1 MESKEKAAVSPS
13 KPSTAPTMEQEDL
26 QRKLKPRHM
35 EMIAIGGAI
44 GVGLFYGS
52 AGAIQQAGPAVLL
65 VYLFCGLAIFFICR
79 AVGEMSVEEPVSGGV
94 VSYSTRYL
102 HPFVGFFLG
111 WNSLLTTAAFSGAE
125 FNALGKYVQYWF
137 PQVPI
142 WASGLCVLAFILLI
156 NLVSVAAFG
165 ELEFWLSSIKVITI
179 ILMIVMGMFIILTGV
194 GNGGKAVGFGNL
206 VSNGGFFPNGL
217 QGILFAVVLVAFSFG
232 GTDSVAYT
240 AGEAEDVKKTIP
252 KAVNSV
258 FWRIVIFYVGATLVM
273 LCMWPWNKIG
283 TSGSPFVEV
292 FAKIGIPAA
301 ASIINF
307 VVITAAVSS
316 QNSGMYTT
324 SRQMYNLALQ

>member
-217 QGILFAVVLVAFSFG
+217 QGI
-232 GTDSVAYT
+232 
-240 AGEAEDVKKTIP
+240 
-252 KAVNSV
+252 
-258 FWRIVIFYVGATLVM
+258 
-273 LCMWPWNKIG
+273 
-283 TSGSPFVEV
+283 
-292 FAKIGIPAA
+292 
-301 ASIINF
+301 
-307 VVITAAVSS
+307 
-316 QNSGMYTT
+316 
-324 SRQMYNLALQ
+324 